1 MLYDW
6 LEKFK
11 FVVLN
16 KKIFEI
22 IVEIQVICKQL
33 IFDISN
39 IIVVFYVFCNDINF
53 IVLND
58 VKEYL
63 FR

>member
-11 FVVLN
+11 CVVLN

-22 IVEIQVICKQL
+22 IVEIEVICKQL
-33 IFDISN
+33 IFDIGN
-39 IIVVFYVFCNDINF
+39 NIVVFDVFCNDINF